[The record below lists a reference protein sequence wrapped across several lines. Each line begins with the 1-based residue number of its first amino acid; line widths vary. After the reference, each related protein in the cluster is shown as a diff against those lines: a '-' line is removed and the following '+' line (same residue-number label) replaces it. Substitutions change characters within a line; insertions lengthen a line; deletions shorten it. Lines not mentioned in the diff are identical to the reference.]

1 MKNLFKTLGIIALV
15 AMIGISSVSCV
26 TNTSIGGT
34 ADQHGL
40 FSGGGAKAAV
50 TEGASE
56 IASYTALFY
65 LFDAGYAD
73 YAKKVKEAEAA
84 GKKITSTTTF
94 ILIGFK
100 ITAYAK

>member
-26 TNTSIGGT
+26 TGTSIGGT

-50 TEGASE
+50 TEGATE
-56 IASYTALFY
+56 IASYSNILF
-65 LFDAGYAD
+65 LFDSGYAD
-73 YAKKVKEAEAA
+73 YAQKVKEAIAA
-84 GKKITSTTTF
+84 GKKVTSTQTF

-100 ITAYAK
+100 FTAYAK

>member
-1 MKNLFKTLGIIALV
+1 MKNLFKTLGIIALI
-15 AMIGISSVSCV
+15 AMIGLSAVSCV
-26 TNTSIGGT
+26 TATSIGGT

-40 FSGGGAKAAV
+40 LSGGGAKAAV
-50 TEGASE
+50 AEGATE
-56 IASYTALFY
+56 IASYTSLFY

-73 YAKKVKEAEAA
+73 YAKKVKEAEAS

-100 ITAYAK
+100 FTAYAR